1 MAVKPG
7 ITFRLNMKGNHAKT
21 DIVRLNE
28 LSNCIGLRE
37 GFFMIDETHLQP
49 NFKRIREFLTTH
61 VLPYCIKIEF
71 FKLRRYMENV
81 QIQH

>member
-1 MAVKPG
+1 
-7 ITFRLNMKGNHAKT
+7 MKGNHAKT
-21 DIVRLNE
+21 DIVRLNG

-71 FKLRRYMENV
+71 SKLRRYMENV